1 MENAT
6 MSNRASLASI
16 VLMASLLGA
25 AVPWL
30 PVQAQNTASASVG
43 APDALVR
50 SMSENVLDSI
60 RKDPSLQTGDVSRM
74 SRLVDEQVLPY
85 VNFEKMT
92 RLAVGRAWRDASPDQ
107 RQALTR
113 EFRTLLVRTYAGAVS
128 AAKDYTV
135 QMRPFRAEANEADV
149 LVRTQAVP
157 ARGDPIQL
165 DYRLEKTAGG
175 WKIYDVNVMGIWLVE
190 NYRNTFAGEINRGGI
205 DGLIKTLGDR
215 NKALESRSS

>member
-1 MENAT
+1 

>member
-6 MSNRASLASI
+6 MSNRAGLASI

-50 SMSENVLDSI
+50 SMSESVLDSI